1 MSLYSEL
8 KTRLVKGKVAVLGV
22 GDVKMCDDGVGP
34 YVVSTLHELLPPL
47 NTVKLINGST
57 VPEMYREE
65 IVAFQPTYLV
75 IIDAAEMKSEP
86 GTVKIVEKEHMRGFL
101 PTSSHMLPMTLVVDW
116 IQTALPDVDIFLLA
130 IQPASINLVD
140 DNLELV
146 GDGEDFF
153 NAVEDD
159 SLKPFFRFI
168 FTPKVD
174 AGVKI
179 VVETLSKLLK
189 NLK

>member
-34 YVVSTLHELLPPL
+34 YVASTLHELLPPL
-47 NTVKLINGST
+47 NNVKLINGST

-65 IVAFQPTYLV
+65 IVAFQPAHLV
-75 IIDAAEMKSEP
+75 IIDAADMKSEP
-86 GTVKIVEKEHMRGFL
+86 GTVKIVEKESMRGFL

-116 IQTALPDVDIFLLA
+116 IQNELPDVDVLLLA
-130 IQPASINLVD
+130 IQPASIHQVEED
-140 DNLELV
+140 LELA
-146 GDGEDFF
+146 GDGDAFF
-153 NAVEDD
+153 DAVEEDP
-159 SLKPFFRFI
+159 LKPFFRFS

-174 AGVKI
+174 VGVKN
-179 VVETLSKLLK
+179 VVQTLSKLLK
-189 NLK
+189 TLK